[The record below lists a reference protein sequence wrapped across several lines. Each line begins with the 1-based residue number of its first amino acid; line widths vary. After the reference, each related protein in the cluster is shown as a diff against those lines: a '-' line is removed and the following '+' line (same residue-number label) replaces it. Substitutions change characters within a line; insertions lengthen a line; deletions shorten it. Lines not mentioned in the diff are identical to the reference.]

1 MIVPYQGN
9 MINLTPPW
17 RRVPMNELVQEK
29 CGVDFLTFMEKGDLA
44 GAQEAAIKAG
54 VAADLVRG
62 KGTPGEVLNVAFEE
76 LCEADLIQPTFVMDH
91 PTEVRTK
98 SSFGGV
104 QIY

>member
-17 RRVPMNELVQEK
+17 RRVPMNELVKEK
-29 CGVDFLTFMEKGDLA
+29 CDLA

-54 VAADLVRG
+54 VAADLVRA

-91 PTEVRTK
+91 PTEVSRGEAKT
-98 SSFGGV
+98 
-104 QIY
+104 